1 MCGPLSLYCASV
13 NPRGAVIDHA
23 AIFSS
28 FAIPCDYSATNA
40 GMQACNKSAVVRF

>member
-1 MCGPLSLYCASV
+1 MWGSLALYCASA

-40 GMQACNKSAVVRF
+40 GMHACNKSAVMRF